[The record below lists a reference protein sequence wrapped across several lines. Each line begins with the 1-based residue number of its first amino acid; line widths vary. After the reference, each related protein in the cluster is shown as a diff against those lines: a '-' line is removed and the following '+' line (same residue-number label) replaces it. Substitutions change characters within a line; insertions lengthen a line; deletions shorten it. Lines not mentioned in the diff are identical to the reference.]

1 MEQGNIHNVVR
12 VLRVEMIKAQRSKT
26 IDGNIYL
33 FISCVFSGSF
43 LFQKLSLS
51 CVNLCCR
58 DVLSLACGNPF
69 NSKSSAQ
76 NSIETELSTN
86 LIALFVD
93 QDDELVELML
103 ALLLLF
109 QELHK

>member
-1 MEQGNIHNVVR
+1 M
-12 VLRVEMIKAQRSKT
+12 
-26 IDGNIYL
+26 
-33 FISCVFSGSF
+33 
-43 LFQKLSLS
+43 
-51 CVNLCCR
+51 NLCCR

-69 NSKSSAQ
+69 NGKSSAQ
-76 NSIETELSTN
+76 NSIETELSTS

-109 QELHK
+109 QELHKCEF

>member
-1 MEQGNIHNVVR
+1 MVI
-12 VLRVEMIKAQRSKT
+12 
-26 IDGNIYL
+26 

-43 LFQKLSLS
+43 LIQKLSLS

-76 NSIETELSTN
+76 NSIETELSTS

>member
-1 MEQGNIHNVVR
+1 M
-12 VLRVEMIKAQRSKT
+12 
-26 IDGNIYL
+26 
-33 FISCVFSGSF
+33 
-43 LFQKLSLS
+43 
-51 CVNLCCR
+51 NLCCR
-58 DVLSLACGNPF
+58 DVLSLAFDNPF

-76 NSIETELSTN
+76 NSIETELSTS

>member
-1 MEQGNIHNVVR
+1 M
-12 VLRVEMIKAQRSKT
+12 
-26 IDGNIYL
+26 
-33 FISCVFSGSF
+33 
-43 LFQKLSLS
+43 
-51 CVNLCCR
+51 NLCCR
-58 DVLSLACGNPF
+58 DVLSLACGNPL

-76 NSIETELSTN
+76 NSIETELSTS

>member
-1 MEQGNIHNVVR
+1 M
-12 VLRVEMIKAQRSKT
+12 
-26 IDGNIYL
+26 
-33 FISCVFSGSF
+33 
-43 LFQKLSLS
+43 FQKLSLS

-58 DVLSLACGNPF
+58 DVLSRACGNPF

-76 NSIETELSTN
+76 NSIETELSTS

>member
-1 MEQGNIHNVVR
+1 M
-12 VLRVEMIKAQRSKT
+12 
-26 IDGNIYL
+26 
-33 FISCVFSGSF
+33 
-43 LFQKLSLS
+43 
-51 CVNLCCR
+51 NLCCR

-69 NSKSSAQ
+69 NSKSSTQ
-76 NSIETELSTN
+76 NSIETELSTS